1 VSARK
6 SLAERE
12 ADSAARAMREAIA
25 PGLGL
30 PSAIAEPLLPTSSF
44 IPISAGPGFTHTGSE
59 PAANLEPS
67 TEPPTSTS
75 TTTSSSS
82 GERTANSK
90 RHWRKPTDARRF
102 ASQMRAVATMVLNGE
117 IDIET
122 AKTYGALARAAVQAM
137 SVQVTQARF
146 ARAVPDLTFDDD
158 LFDIDAG
165 DGDVDPR
172 QTPPSEDGG

>member
-1 VSARK
+1 
-6 SLAERE
+6 
-12 ADSAARAMREAIA
+12 
-25 PGLGL
+25 
-30 PSAIAEPLLPTSSF
+30 
-44 IPISAGPGFTHTGSE
+44 
-59 PAANLEPS
+59 
-67 TEPPTSTS
+67 
-75 TTTSSSS
+75 
-82 GERTANSK
+82 
-90 RHWRKPTDARRF
+90 
-102 ASQMRAVATMVLNGE
+102 MVLNGE